1 MTLLT
6 RLCEV
11 PYFAVIFSSIKAEDD
26 TGYASMADRM
36 MKLAAQQ
43 PGFIGV
49 DSARE
54 EVGITV
60 SYWKDLASIQQ
71 WKNQVEHR
79 EAQRLGKKQWYESYT
94 IRIAKVERQYDF
106 GL

>member
-1 MTLLT
+1 MALLT
-6 RLCEV
+6 RLCEE
-11 PYFAVIFSSIKAEDD
+11 PYFAVIFTSIKSDEDN
-26 TGYASMADRM
+26 GYALMANRM
-36 MKLAAQQ
+36 MELAAKQ

-60 SYWKDLASIQQ
+60 SYWRDLASIKQ
-71 WKNQVEHR
+71 WKNQVEHKQ
-79 EAQRLGKKQWYESYT
+79 AQRLGKKQWYKSYT